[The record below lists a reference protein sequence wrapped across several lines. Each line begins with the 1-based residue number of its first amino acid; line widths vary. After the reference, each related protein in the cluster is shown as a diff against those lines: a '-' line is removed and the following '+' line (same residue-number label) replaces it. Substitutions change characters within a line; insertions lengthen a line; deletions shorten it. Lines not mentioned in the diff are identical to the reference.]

1 MRLKIQQFLILLMQ
15 FALIGSGACTSDTSK
30 PPSSTP
36 TSPKTG
42 QEANN
47 ESQENSPFGDQ
58 QFSTQAQNGGA
69 GTDDSASDPSGGIPG
84 GLEGL
89 LGGQGAGGQQESS
102 MGGGDP
108 NAVMYQPK
116 KSYGFYLSEHQNDPE
131 QDVNFSCPG
140 DSFLSGEFSKFDRD
154 KSDRSHKFMCQFLTD
169 GSGQPIR
176 KANCSLSQ
184 VITNNNLDYT
194 CPNDTFMSGQVSKFR
209 GGSQPR
215 SYQFECCEMRNASG
229 AKLTIATEQ
238 TESGETKELC
248 TSEKTAVRAQYRVLQ
263 QYQPMINMNVNE
275 RNGDVN
281 YSCENAAVMQL
292 GGLTVNHEP
301 LPIQNAIL
309 RQVKINYDSTGTSKD
324 SQYSYYCCA
333 LKVP

>member
-1 MRLKIQQFLILLMQ
+1 MFLIPLTLSG
-15 FALIGSGACTSDTSK
+15 LTVPIGCTSDTSK
-30 PPSSTP
+30 APTSTP
-36 TSPKTG
+36 TTPQTG
-42 QEANN
+42 QEAKN
-47 ESQENSPFGDQ
+47 EAQGQNPFQGGQSQTPDLDTNME
-58 QFSTQAQNGGA
+58 GA
-69 GTDDSASDPSGGIPG
+69 GGSNSGAGNGIPA

-89 LGGQGAGGQQESS
+89 LGGQGAGGSQESG

-108 NAVMYQPK
+108 NAIMYQPK

-154 KSDRSHKFMCQFLTD
+154 KSDRSHKFMCQFFMD
-169 GSGQPIR
+169 GSGQPVR

-194 CPNDTFMSGQVSKFR
+194 CPDDTFMSGQVSKFR

-229 AKLTIATEQ
+229 TKLTVATEQ
-238 TESGETKELC
+238 SESGDTKELC

-301 LPIQNAIL
+301 TPLPNTVL

-324 SQYSYYCCA
+324 SQYSFYCCA
-333 LKVP
+333 LQTP